1 MTGSR
6 AQALAL
12 RRRLLQAEA
21 SIQRLR
27 LQRDAALL
35 VDAANPAAWMQRVW
49 GREAGPSRLAWL
61 PIAALALRRFGSRRR
76 VAGALLAWQ
85 LWRRLQRRKP
95 GHP

>member
-21 SIQRLR
+21 SIQRVR

-35 VDAANPAAWMQRVW
+35 VDAANPASWMRRLRPHRV
-49 GREAGPSRLAWL
+49 
-61 PIAALALRRFGSRRR
+61 